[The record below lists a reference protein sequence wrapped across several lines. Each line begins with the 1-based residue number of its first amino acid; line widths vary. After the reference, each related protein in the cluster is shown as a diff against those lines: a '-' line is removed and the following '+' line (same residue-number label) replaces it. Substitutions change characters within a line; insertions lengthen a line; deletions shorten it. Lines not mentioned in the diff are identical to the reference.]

1 MRQCT
6 ICLVLLS
13 LLALPTHAVDPK
25 QVTRNKIKNL
35 LSEFPTDAQ
44 VTKICDS
51 LANDIYALK
60 TFDEIASG
68 LSKTLMGSLTGSQL
82 VKGMSVLNSMTKDF
96 GGMDKASATLDKVV
110 VVFKNN
116 LGPILTQIQNKVKT
130 MKANGKAKAA
140 VVNQQYTMVNQF
152 FTKERVKTIMQ
163 RVKTKLGS
171 QWPLVKKKENLG
183 DIVKFG
189 LYGL

>member
-25 QVTRNKIKNL
+25 QVTRNKIRNL
-35 LSEFPTDAQ
+35 LSDFPTDAQ
-44 VTKICDS
+44 LTKICDS

-171 QWPLVKKKENLG
+171 QWPL
-183 DIVKFG
+183 
-189 LYGL
+189 